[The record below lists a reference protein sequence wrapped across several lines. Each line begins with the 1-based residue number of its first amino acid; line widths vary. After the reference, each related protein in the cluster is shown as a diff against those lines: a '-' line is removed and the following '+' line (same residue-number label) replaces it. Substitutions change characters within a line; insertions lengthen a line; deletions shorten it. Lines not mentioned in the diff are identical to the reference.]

1 MRGLMQ
7 DRPLITSSLLRHAA
21 AYHRHSRIT
30 SVRPD
35 GEIVRHSYPEVFAR
49 TAKLAHALR
58 RHGVQTG
65 DRIGTL
71 AWNGHRH
78 FELYYAVSGIGAV
91 VHTINPRL
99 FTEEIVYIINHAAD
113 RYLFVDA
120 DFLGLLESIA
130 PAIEHTVRGVV
141 LMPDAG
147 NVPLGV
153 IGERIELLSYE
164 DLLADEPESF
174 DWPDLDERTA
184 SGLCYTSGT
193 TGGPKG
199 VLYSHRANVLHS
211 YAVTLPDAMGYRA
224 TDVVLPAAP
233 MFHANAWG
241 IPHAATLAGASLV
254 LPGPRLDGASLHRLI
269 EEQQVTVAAGVP
281 TVWLG
286 LLQHLENSGGT
297 ISRPLRLVVGGSAVP
312 RSLIEVFDRRYG
324 VRIEQAWGM
333 TETSPCGTYNSPKPE
348 TVGLSDEDTYALAA
362 KQGRPVCGV
371 ELRVVD
377 DHGADVPHDGKSYGE
392 LLVRGPWVCAAYYG
406 QDADASHTPDGWL
419 RTGDVVTVD
428 ASGYVLIVDR
438 VKDLI
443 KSGGE
448 WISSITLEN
457 LAMGHPQVG
466 EAAAVP
472 ARHPKWGER
481 PVLVVVPKDAGVSP
495 DDILAYLEGK
505 VAKWW
510 LPDDV
515 VFVEELPHTATGKI
529 MKRALRE
536 RYRDHLAPKR
546 TG

>member
-7 DRPLITSSLLRHAA
+7 DRPLMTSSLLRHAA
-21 AYHRHSRIT
+21 AYHKHSRIT

-35 GEIVRHSYPEVFAR
+35 GEIVHHSYPEVYAR
-49 TAKLAHALR
+49 TAKLANALHR
-58 RHGVQTG
+58 LGVQTG

-99 FTEEIVYIINHAAD
+99 FAEEIVYIINHAAD
-113 RYLFVDA
+113 AYLFVDV
-120 DFLGLLESIA
+120 DFLPLVESIA
-130 PAIEHTVRGVV
+130 PAIEHTIRGVV
-141 LMPDAG
+141 LMPNAHAT
-147 NVPLGV
+147 PHGV
-153 IGERIELLSYE
+153 IGERFELLSYE
-164 DLLADEPESF
+164 ELLAAEPESF
-174 DWPDLDERTA
+174 DWPDLDESTA

-199 VLYSHRANVLHS
+199 VLYSHRSNVLHA
-211 YAVTLPDAMGYRA
+211 YAIALPDAQGYRA
-224 TDVVLPAAP
+224 IDVILPAAP

-241 IPHAATLAGASLV
+241 IPHVAALVGASLV

-286 LLQHLENSGGT
+286 LLQHLENSGGK
-297 ISRPLRLVVGGSAVP
+297 ISRPLRIIIGGSAVP
-312 RSLIEVFDRRYG
+312 SSMIEVFDRRYG

-333 TETSPCGTYNSPKPE
+333 TETSPLGTYNSPKPE
-348 TVGLSDEDTYALAA
+348 TVGLSDEDSYQLAS

-377 DHGADVPHDGKSYGE
+377 DHGAEVPHDGESYGE
-392 LLVRGPWVCAAYYG
+392 LLVRGPWVCAAYFG
-406 QDADASHTPDGWL
+406 QDEDASHTPDGWL

-443 KSGGE
+443 RSGGE

-457 LAMGHPQVG
+457 LAMGHPKVG

-472 ARHPKWGER
+472 IRHPKWGER
-481 PVLVVVPKDAGVSP
+481 PLLLIVPKDDGVTG
-495 DDILAYLEGK
+495 DDILAYLKGK

-515 VFVEELPHTATGKI
+515 IFVEELPHTATGKI
-529 MKRALRE
+529 MKRALHE
-536 RYRDHLAPKR
+536 RYRDHLAPKDSE
-546 TG
+546 